1 MYELFGRDHQLST
14 VSTEELTDQDYL
26 LQEQLFLALE
36 VSLLLELV
44 NLHKYEIVLWST
56 GLFEIFS
63 PYVAKHFTL

>member
-1 MYELFGRDHQLST
+1 MYESFGRDHPWST
-14 VSTEELTDQDYL
+14 VFMEESTDQDYHS
-26 LQEQLFLALE
+26 QEQLFLALE